1 MMLYMLSASGKDKKT
16 NKQKKKQG
24 AAIMPYILLTF
35 TLFFLHA
42 CVISSTIVLHPVV
55 HPAAEILHTGMSCT
69 ESGTLNRHQVP
80 TVHLRLKH
88 TAIAFPLA

>member
-1 MMLYMLSASGKDKKT
+1 
-16 NKQKKKQG
+16 
-24 AAIMPYILLTF
+24 MPYILLTF
-35 TLFFLHA
+35 TLFFYM
-42 CVISSTIVLHPVV
+42 
-55 HPAAEILHTGMSCT
+55 PALFPALLYCILWYILLLKYCILDAEMSCT

>member
-35 TLFFLHA
+35 TLFFYM
-42 CVISSTIVLHPVV
+42 
-55 HPAAEILHTGMSCT
+55 PALFPALLYCILWYI
-69 ESGTLNRHQVP
+69 L
-80 TVHLRLKH
+80 LLKYCILGCPALSQGH
-88 TAIAFPLA
+88 

>member
-1 MMLYMLSASGKDKKT
+1 MMLYMLSASGKDAKT
-16 NKQKKKQG
+16 NKQKKKTG
-24 AAIMPYILLTF
+24 SSYNALHLAYIYS
-35 TLFFLHA
+35 FFLHA